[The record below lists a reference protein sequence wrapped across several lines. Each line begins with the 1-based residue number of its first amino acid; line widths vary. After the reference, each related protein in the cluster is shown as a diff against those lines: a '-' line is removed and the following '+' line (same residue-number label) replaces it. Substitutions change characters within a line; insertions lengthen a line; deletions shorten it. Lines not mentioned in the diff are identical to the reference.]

1 MLSLQD
7 LDYNEIKELIKELGQ
22 PSFRADQ
29 VFDMA
34 MKDKD
39 YAEVTNLPKSLI
51 AGLAER
57 YRARAVEV
65 IAEYRSRDGS
75 VKYLYRL
82 FDGNIV
88 EGVFMP
94 HDYGNTVCIST
105 QVGCRMGC
113 AFCASGIGGL
123 ARNLTAGEMLGQ
135 VLAAN
140 RLNGGTPEKR
150 TVTNI
155 VLMGSGEPLDNY
167 ENVIKFIKA
176 VSFGKGINISQRN
189 ISLSTVGLA
198 DRIRQLADDGL
209 NIILTISLHAPT
221 DEKRNAL
228 IPMNRKYPIKDIIG
242 AARYYFEKT
251 GRRIIFEY
259 TLAEGK
265 NSDAESAEELSCLLK
280 GLNCHVNL
288 IKLNYVKEKGLK
300 SANDDSVK
308 EFLSILQ
315 KNKISATLRRSMG
328 QDIEGACGQLRRKY
342 LGES

>member
-265 NSDAESAEELSCLLK
+265 NSDAESAEELSRLLK

>member
-140 RLNGGTPEKR
+140 RLNGGTPKKR

-265 NSDAESAEELSCLLK
+265 NSDAESAEELSRLLK